1 MHTCRARAPHSYAYA
16 SNPKTR
22 NAQLETE
29 MLIDPL
35 VNSCR
40 EVQRRWSLRTRCAMT
55 GQNSARCACA
65 PSQPCAIAGRAGRAE
80 RAGCSLRKVAKVPGT
95 RGGRTRA
102 RVRSAL
108 YIVATGISTSAG
120 RSRCGHQSVAGEDW
134 SSKEVRWSWR
144 VVVTRSNW
152 RGSCIAKQQ
161 ERAEFGVRRV
171 SERAGGGRMRGR

>member
-29 MLIDPL
+29 MLIVPL

-40 EVQRRWSLRTRCAMT
+40 EVQRRWSLRTRLAMT

-95 RGGRTRA
+95 RGGRARA
-102 RVRSAL
+102 RVQNAL
-108 YIVATGISTSAG
+108 YIVASPRAPEDLD
-120 RSRCGHQSVAGEDW
+120 VATNQCL
-134 SSKEVRWSWR
+134 VR
-144 VVVTRSNW
+144 T
-152 RGSCIAKQQ
+152 C
-161 ERAEFGVRRV
+161 RRRMC
-171 SERAGGGRMRGR
+171 SGAGGWLDPGRTREDPASPSNRSARSFGSGG